1 MNPTSASLATALLR
15 KPWGQLSQALA
26 GMLPGTESFVGA
38 ALPFSQLHA
47 KNPVETPG
55 YGISLGSAL
64 GL

>member
-15 KPWGQLSQALA
+15 KPWGQIVPSSSC
-26 GMLPGTESFVGA
+26 MLPGTESFVGA
-38 ALPFSQLHA
+38 ALPFPQLQA
-47 KNPVETPG
+47 KSPVEKPG